1 MQLSAVSRALDRA
14 GFAIIATG
22 VRQCLVA
29 SDGKEAL
36 HVPQLEN
43 LFLAPARK
51 VITPM
56 DAAGWDARYATDE
69 LIWTAEPNRWLVETL
84 ADLPPGVALDLGAGE
99 GRNALWLAR
108 RGWDVTAVD
117 FSAEAIRKGRAVQA
131 AHARETVPRLTWVHA
146 DLLSYVP
153 ASRSCAAVVV
163 TYIHLPAVARR
174 ALVRTAADALAIG
187 GVLLVV
193 GHDQTN
199 LAEGVG
205 GPSDPAV
212 LFTAGDIVA
221 DLVGLGGL
229 EIRRAERVERPV
241 GTDGQVALDALVEVA
256 RAS

>member
-1 MQLSAVSRALDRA
+1 
-14 GFAIIATG
+14 
-22 VRQCLVA
+22 
-29 SDGKEAL
+29 
-36 HVPQLEN
+36 
-43 LFLAPARK
+43 
-51 VITPM
+51 M
-56 DAAGWDARYATDE
+56 DAAGWDARYATDG
-69 LIWTAEPNRWLVETL
+69 LVWTAEPNRWLVETL
-84 ADLPPGVALDLGAGE
+84 ADLPPGTALDLGAGE

-108 RGWDVTAVD
+108 RGWQVTAVD
-117 FSAEAIRKGRAVQA
+117 FSAEAIRKGQAVQA
-131 AHARETVPRLTWVHA
+131 ADAPEASPRIAWVQA
-146 DLLSYVP
+146 DLRSYVP
-153 ASRSCAAVVV
+153 APRSSSAVVV
-163 TYIHLPAVARR
+163 MYIHLPAPARR
-174 ALVRTAADALAIG
+174 ALVRAAAHAVAIG